1 MKKLRSLVAAF
12 SLAVAGAA
20 GFAIPEAA
28 QAQTVPAYAQ
38 QQTGFAISQDD
49 VNDIAYNVG
58 VQYAYPAA
66 GTGYTA
72 ATAGSGQTI
81 GLEYRLNGNGT
92 ATVARVFNL
101 NDPAANQAF
110 RAAEN
115 NSAAIQAD
123 ANASAA
129 PLYYYNQPRY
139 EIVNPIVPLIG
150 LGLLFDHYHR
160 GYDYRRYDHH
170 DDRRFEDHRR
180 FEPPRREERVII
192 ERRDERPRVEPR
204 RDDYPRFEPR
214 PQPRSNNNNGGWRHR

>member
-28 QAQTVPAYAQ
+28 QAQTVPAYTQQ
-38 QQTGFAISQDD
+38 QQTGFAISQQD

-72 ATAGSGQTI
+72 ATASSGQTI

-101 NDPAANQAF
+101 DDAYANQAF
-110 RAAEN
+110 RDAEN
-115 NSAAIQAD
+115 NSAAIQAN
-123 ANASAA
+123 ANAAA
-129 PLYYYNQPRY
+129 RPLYFYNQPRY
-139 EIVNPIVPLIG
+139 AVVNPILPLIG
-150 LGLLFDHYHR
+150 LGLLLDHHHR
-160 GYDYRRYDHH
+160 GYDYRHYDHH
-170 DDRRFEDHRR
+170 NDNRYYDYRRFDA
-180 FEPPRREERVII
+180 P
-192 ERRDERPRVEPR
+192 RRDERPHFEPR
-204 RDDYPRFEPR
+204 REDHPRFEPR
-214 PQPRSNNNNGGWRHR
+214 PPQRGNGGWHHR